1 MNQNQWT
8 AFKDIMAGSVGGM
21 FGTFL
26 GQPAD
31 VVKTRMQTASLQNP
45 LYTSNLH
52 CIKEVV
58 VRGGGFSKVSHR
70 FIG

>member
-45 LYTSNLH
+45 CILQLTLYETNS
-52 CIKEVV
+52 E
-58 VRGGGFSKVSHR
+58 
-70 FIG
+70 